1 MRSIYYLI
9 TKFIIGARIL
19 RRIKIPFKK
28 MNVNR
33 NSFHCPNIV
42 TATVIRIVR
51 ALVPLNFAQMHKNS
65 RSMLSQLL
73 AERVV
78 IHRYVQ
84 PVKFLQRKDG

>member
-1 MRSIYYLI
+1 
-9 TKFIIGARIL
+9 
-19 RRIKIPFKK
+19 

-73 AERVV
+73 AERFV